1 MPSLIEYKLEYLSRL
16 FASLTHLP
24 QALCTTTIMIMIIV
38 IRVSFIV
45 LMHTQN
51 LNLKWV
57 VTLNWLEVSKAYV
70 VYDISS
76 TLFFMHKPMEHANM
90 CSKLSVFERGRIKT
104 CASLSRP
111 CSSLWEINLATDFLF
126 RYIYGRSG
134 QFLEI
139 FIMFENFR
147 NLSIL
152 FS

>member
-90 CSKLSVFERGRIKT
+90 CSKLSVFEQGRIKT

-111 CSSLWEINLATDFLF
+111 CNSLWEINLATDFLF
-126 RYIYGRSG
+126 RYIYVRSG

-139 FIMFENFR
+139 FIF
-147 NLSIL
+147 L
-152 FS
+152 

>member
-90 CSKLSVFERGRIKT
+90 CSKLSVFEQGRIKT

-111 CSSLWEINLATDFLF
+111 LQLSMRDQSCNRLF
-126 RYIYGRSG
+126 IQVYIQQEWPVSR
-134 QFLEI
+134 
-139 FIMFENFR
+139 NFR
-147 NLSIL
+147 IIWEN
-152 FS
+152 

>member
-1 MPSLIEYKLEYLSRL
+1 MPYLIEYKLEYLSRL

-76 TLFFMHKPMEHANM
+76 TLFFMYKPMEHANM
-90 CSKLSVFERGRIKT
+90 CSKLSVFEQGRIKT
-104 CASLSRP
+104 LCKFV
-111 CSSLWEINLATDFLF
+111 SSPATHYE
-126 RYIYGRSG
+126 R
-134 QFLEI
+134 
-139 FIMFENFR
+139 
-147 NLSIL
+147 SIL
-152 FS
+152 QQTFYSGIYTSGVASF

>member
-24 QALCTTTIMIMIIV
+24 QAQYHHHHDHDHRHQSEFY
-38 IRVSFIV
+38 RVDAHSKSQLKVSGYIELTWSF
-45 LMHTQN
+45 Q
-51 LNLKWV
+51 
-57 VTLNWLEVSKAYV
+57 AYV

-76 TLFFMHKPMEHANM
+76 TLFFLHKPMEHANM
-90 CSKLSVFERGRIKT
+90 CSKLSVFEQGRIKT

-111 CSSLWEINLATDFLF
+111 CNSLWEINLATDFLF
-126 RYIYGRSG
+126 RYIYSRSG